1 MRKKQRIAQSA
12 FVSIGLLLFFLTYLY
27 YPNLYK
33 DKSFT
38 DKFLKK
44 DYEKTTQEDQITT
57 FENMEYKGLYDFDKY
72 SSIIPPFELKAIP
85 LIVSPFFPYIIVFMC
100 LSATKF
106 ESITCKFSITN
117 LGSLLPEPKGA
128 NFSISE

>member
-1 MRKKQRIAQSA
+1 MIKKQRIAQSA

-44 DYEKTTQEDQITT
+44 DYKKTTQEDQITT
-57 FENMEYKGLYDFDKY
+57 FENMEYKGLYDFDKPFTVKSEKAY
-72 SSIIPPFELKAIP
+72 MLNEEPSIIYMVNMRVI
-85 LIVSPFFPYIIVFMC
+85 
-100 LSATKF
+100 
-106 ESITCKFSITN
+106 
-117 LGSLLPEPKGA
+117 
-128 NFSISE
+128 